1 MGGTDA
7 VTPSAYLGASAEVVG
22 CSNDDEGFRGHVTKA
37 APTDLV
43 PRDDVRSG
51 TVSAVDFAARLEQVV
66 ADPDAYAD
74 YGDPVRFFSLTYPTS
89 GMTRLLTG
97 VFGRLPGAC
106 CHRGSS

>member
-1 MGGTDA
+1 MSLKPLQQT
-7 VTPSAYLGASAEVVG
+7 
-22 CSNDDEGFRGHVTKA
+22 C
-37 APTDLV
+37 V

-66 ADPDAYAD
+66 AAPDAYAD

-89 GMTRLLTG
+89 RMRRLLTG
-97 VFGRLPGAC
+97 IFGRLKGAC